1 MTRALYPAS
10 FDPIHYGHI
19 DIATRAAAIFDELV
33 VGVYDR
39 PSKSLLFS
47 LEERLALVR
56 EALGHLPNVTV
67 TAYSGL
73 TVDFAR
79 RIGARVIVRGLRVVS
94 DFELELQMALTN
106 KQLAPEIEVVCL
118 MTSREY
124 AFISSSIVREIAL
137 LGGDV
142 SAMVPPHVARALAAK
157 AAEHRGETVPIISIR
172 E

>member
-47 LEERLALVR
+47 LEERLALVQ
-56 EALGHLPNVTV
+56 EALQHLPNVTG

-118 MTSREY
+118 MTSRDY

-142 SAMVPPHVARALAAK
+142 SSMVPPHVARALAAK
-157 AAEHRGETVPIISIR
+157 AAERTGETVPIISIR

>member
-1 MTRALYPAS
+1 MTRALFPAS

-33 VGVYDR
+33 VGVYER
-39 PSKSLLFS
+39 PSKSLLFT

-56 EALGHLPNVTV
+56 EALQHLPNVTV
-67 TAYSGL
+67 MAYGGL

-118 MTSREY
+118 MTSRDY

-137 LGGDV
+137 LGGDI

-157 AAEHRGETVPIISIR
+157 AAARAGETVPIVSIR

>member
-1 MTRALYPAS
+1 MVRGLYPAS

-56 EALGHLPNVTV
+56 EALRHLPNVTV

-73 TVDFAR
+73 TVEFAR
-79 RIGARVIVRGLRVVS
+79 RIGAQVIVRGLRVIS

-118 MTSREY
+118 MTSRDY
-124 AFISSSIVREIAL
+124 AFISSSVVREIAL

-142 SAMVPPHVARALAAK
+142 STMVPPHVARALAAK
-157 AAEHRGETVPIISIR
+157 AAERTGETVAIISIR

>member
-1 MTRALYPAS
+1 MTRALFPAS

-33 VGVYDR
+33 VGVYER
-39 PSKSLLFS
+39 PSKSLLFTP
-47 LEERLALVR
+47 EERLALVR
-56 EALGHLPNVTV
+56 EALQHLPNVTV
-67 TAYSGL
+67 MAYGGL

-118 MTSREY
+118 MTSRDY

-157 AAEHRGETVPIISIR
+157 AAARAGETVPIVSIR

>member
-1 MTRALYPAS
+1 MTRALFPAS

-33 VGVYDR
+33 VGVYER
-39 PSKSLLFS
+39 PSKSLLFT

-56 EALGHLPNVTV
+56 EALQHLPNVTV
-67 TAYSGL
+67 MAYGGL

-79 RIGARVIVRGLRVVS
+79 RIEARVIVRGLRVVS

-118 MTSREY
+118 MTSRDY

-157 AAEHRGETVPIISIR
+157 AAARAGETVPIVSIR